1 MKFFRINSTEKEYLY
16 EDFNSKYSAGK
27 GTGFLGVEGDNVNA
41 AMYVDTAY
49 VNRNTLMPQYL
60 IAVGPSIVEGDT
72 TICDVCGKLD
82 CDHSKV
88 TRGYTEG
95 RYLINL
101 IDSVKKYD
109 NTANKDKYTWNQTYK
124 RLAFVQAR
132 HMGDSLI
139 IMTPKPTAADTI
151 DLAGNKHNPAAFS
164 FRLLTDENNNFLI
177 ESESYGKKTA
187 FDGGIAPSA
196 NLGGWVKVQNGV
208 PVIINDFEA
217 AMQSDLYNVD
227 TNAGGATAN
236 DEITTSEVTIIA
248 GEGNVLS
255 LIHI

>member
-1 MKFFRINSTEKEYLY
+1 
-16 EDFNSKYSAGK
+16 
-27 GTGFLGVEGDNVNA
+27 
-41 AMYVDTAY
+41 MYVDTAY

-139 IMTPKPTAADTI
+139 II
-151 DLAGNKHNPAAFS
+151 LRN
-164 FRLLTDENNNFLI
+164 RLLLI
-177 ESESYGKKTA
+177 QSTWLATS
-187 FDGGIAPSA
+187 
-196 NLGGWVKVQNGV
+196 
-208 PVIINDFEA
+208 IILLH
-217 AMQSDLYNVD
+217 S
-227 TNAGGATAN
+227 
-236 DEITTSEVTIIA
+236 
-248 GEGNVLS
+248 LS
-255 LIHI
+255 VC